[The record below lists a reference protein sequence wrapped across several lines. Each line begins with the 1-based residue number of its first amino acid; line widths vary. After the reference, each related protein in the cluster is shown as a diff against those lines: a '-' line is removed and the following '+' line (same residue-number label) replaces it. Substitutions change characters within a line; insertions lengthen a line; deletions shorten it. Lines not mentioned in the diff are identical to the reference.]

1 MLKVEDI
8 MTTDIFTLMETDN
21 LALARSVMDLARIR
35 HIPVVKVDM
44 SFIGLL
50 THRDILSATVSRLA
64 ELDNR
69 TQEELDQGI
78 PVKEIMNTNVRTV
91 SRNVSL
97 RDCAA
102 LLLKHKFGC
111 LPVLEESKLVGIIT
125 EADFLNLTISLLDAL
140 NNPDNTS
147 KHYFS
152 KK

>member
-69 TQEELDQGI
+69 TQEELDQGV
-78 PVKEIMNTNVRTV
+78 PVMEIMNTNVRTV
-91 SRNVSL
+91 SRNDSL

-111 LPVLEESKLVGIIT
+111 LPVLEEGKLVGIIT

-140 NNPDNTS
+140 NTQDNTS